1 MTQVRLNRKLVLE
14 ELLRVPDAMGGY
26 TESWVSKGALW
37 ANLEARGGAEQQVGA
52 RTLSVAKFKIITRA
66 APFGADSRPRPD
78 QRFREGGRSFDI
90 LAVGEYDTAG
100 LYLEIWA
107 EEGRL

>member
-1 MTQVRLNRKLVLE
+1 MMAPKLNRRLVLE
-14 ELLRVPDAMGGY
+14 ERVRVPDGMGGF
-26 TESWVSKGALW
+26 TQSWVAKGALW
-37 ANLEARGGAEQQVGA
+37 ADLDARGAVERQIGA
-52 RTLSVAKFKIITRA
+52 RTLSVAKFRIITRA

-90 LAVGEYDTAG
+90 LAVGEYDEAG
-100 LYLEIWA
+100 HYLEIWA

>member
-1 MTQVRLNRKLVLE
+1 MSAPKLNRNLALE
-14 ELLRVPDAMGGY
+14 ELLRVPDGMGGF

-37 ANLEARGGAEQQVGA
+37 ANLEARGAAELQEGA
-52 RTLSVAKFKIITRA
+52 RTLSVSKFRVITRA

-78 QRFREGGRSFDI
+78 QRFREGTRRFDI
-90 LAVGEYDTAG
+90 LAVGEYDDAG
-100 LYLEIWA
+100 RYLQIWA